1 MVSQDVCAQKSYPVP
16 GYDLQSAPVSP
27 ERRMLPPESFSLYS
41 LIIHLT
47 HPSHTLA
54 HSSTWSFTHLLTH
67 SFTRSHMLSL
77 THLLIHSLT
86 HSLTHSHTHSLIHS
100 LTHTLTHPLTHS
112 LTRLSTHLLT
122 HPLTHSLTHSLTHPL
137 TYSLIHSLIH
147 LMTCLFL
154 ISHSSKIDNQ
164 WTTNNVLIMVFQVF
178 YNVHDDLSFYCR
190 FDIHPPEIRELG
202 KF

>member
-86 HSLTHSHTHSLIHS
+86 HSLTHFTHSLTHPLTHSHTHSVHSPTHSLAYPLTYSLIHSHTHSLTHSLIHS
-100 LTHTLTHPLTHS
+100 LTLSSTHS
-112 LTRLSTHLLT
+112 FTWWLACFSYPIPAR
-122 HPLTHSLTHSLTHPL
+122 SLVFFLQHRAIGRWFLQC
-137 TYSLIHSLIH
+137 
-147 LMTCLFL
+147 MTAETIF
-154 ISHSSKIDNQ
+154 NGQ
-164 WTTNNVLIMVFQVF
+164 FWT
-178 YNVHDDLSFYCR
+178 
-190 FDIHPPEIRELG
+190 
-202 KF
+202 